1 MEFLPELLLLA
12 LGLAG
17 SAVAAVRLRLARKRI
32 TAWRAVAR
40 ELQLK
45 LSGHV
50 SSGLEL
56 HGQLGDCRVRVSEFK
71 PDEDSKSLRTEFRID
86 GKAIPGQFSLSRERI
101 FALGRDFQ
109 IGDDAFDREI
119 CVQGSE
125 LKALALLNA
134 PTRAAVRGALA
145 RRDATVRRGEV
156 LYTEKQWILEA
167 GPLKSTLL
175 DLIELARSLVLP
187 WGAVPE
193 RLSENAASDD
203 LAAVRLRNLEL
214 LQEHFRGTE
223 LAREASLRAL
233 RDRRLELRLSGA
245 IYLDDLD
252 NVAKIAGVESSEVAL
267 RVRAVRHL
275 ATADPARAGPLL
287 ERLLSASSPS
297 VLRAAAEGIGD
308 LSYRPA
314 VPRLVGLLSRAD
326 SETAATV
333 AAALGVMGDP
343 SVEPALLALLDREDE
358 PLRVAAAR
366 EAVGSIQ
373 SRLGDVEAGRLSV
386 ADISPSEGA
395 LSLSTGEAGGLSFGG
410 NDEEDRAS
418 SETGF

>member
-1 MEFLPELLLLA
+1 
-12 LGLAG
+12 
-17 SAVAAVRLRLARKRI
+17 V
-32 TAWRAVAR
+32 
-40 ELQLK
+40 
-45 LSGHV
+45 
-50 SSGLEL
+50 
-56 HGQLGDCRVRVSEFK
+56 
-71 PDEDSKSLRTEFRID
+71 
-86 GKAIPGQFSLSRERI
+86 
-101 FALGRDFQ
+101 
-109 IGDDAFDREI
+109 
-119 CVQGSE
+119 
-125 LKALALLNA
+125 
-134 PTRAAVRGALA
+134 VRGALA

-245 IYLDDLD
+245 VYLDDLE

-333 AAALGVMGDP
+333 AAALGGYGRSFGRARSP
-343 SVEPALLALLDREDE
+343 GPAGAGRRTS
-358 PLRVAAAR
+358 PGGSRAGSGKGGNGGRGGAA
-366 EAVGSIQ
+366 
-373 SRLGDVEAGRLSV
+373 SRLHRRLSRFEPE
-386 ADISPSEGA
+386 AHGAGGGGQHSIARGTWRRGDSRWPTFPRRMA
-395 LSLSTGEAGGLSFGG
+395 LSVSPRVRRV
-410 NDEEDRAS
+410 D
-418 SETGF
+418 